1 MVAIQSLRKAFALFG
16 YVIVDHL
23 TVFIVRWAL
32 QSRRGSSMKLFSSH
46 PPPHFLELVNSGQ
59 RNPSSANLS
68 L

>member
-1 MVAIQSLRKAFALFG
+1 MNAKEEGRIKKLNATVKILQRKAFALFG

-46 PPPHFLELVNSGQ
+46 PNKHWMPF
-59 RNPSSANLS
+59 
-68 L
+68 